1 MTKNP
6 HAQNFMEFVAEHNLS
21 LYKIAKLANISEGT
35 LRAFRDTPG
44 RHLSAQNFFAVAN
57 ALEKL
62 TGVKRD
68 YFSLFHDGSL
78 NLPPDYT
85 FFVHPTIADRS
96 SAIPSVGEP
105 PVPEATEEKEIAT
118 EESKTEGDQDGRSN
132 VIPFLGDNSSAPQAL
147 PIRRV
152 RIIRHQHDSSE
163 HLQIRKHM
171 NTTKEFHE
179 LIVTDE
185 VIGRTTRPPS
195 LMRSSDAY
203 AVYVP
208 DSQMWPRLEEGD
220 LAYIDPNWPAKV
232 NDDVIV
238 YMNASPQKIAF
249 FAHLTGRS
257 PKEIHFSCYT
267 ADGLF
272 VVAQDKIVE
281 IHKILRGQELI
292 SR

>member
-1 MTKNP
+1 
-6 HAQNFMEFVAEHNLS
+6 MEFVAEHNLS

-105 PVPEATEEKEIAT
+105 PVPEASEDKEIAA
-118 EESKTEGDQDGRSN
+118 EEGKIEGDQDGRNN
-132 VIPFLGDNSSAPQAL
+132 VIQFLGDNSSTPQAL

-163 HLQIRKHM
+163 HLQIRKPM

-185 VIGRTTRPPS
+185 VIGRTIRPPS
-195 LMRSSDAY
+195 LMRSSEAY

-220 LAYIDPNWPAKV
+220 LAYIDPNWPAKA

-238 YMNASPQKIAF
+238 YINTPPHNMAF
-249 FAHLTGRS
+249 FAQLIGKNT
-257 PKEIHFSCYT
+257 KEIHFGCYT
-267 ADGLF
+267 AKELF
-272 VVAQDKIVE
+272 AVPHDKIVQ